1 MEMRSPMKI
10 MMVSSEAFP
19 LAKAGGLGDVVS
31 ALAQALCR
39 SGHDVRLLLPRY
51 RGLTTATQG
60 VVTAPLCVD
69 LGERRYCC
77 AVTETRLPDPQG
89 THEVPVYLLEY
100 NELFDRSGIY
110 GETAAHWFPDNPLR
124 FAVLSRAAAILC
136 RTINWIPDVFH
147 SHDWPTALVSVYHR
161 LFEAEGPLAGTG
173 LVLSIHNLGYQG
185 HAPLHDLSL
194 LGIPSEQI
202 AISGLHS
209 GDGLNLL
216 QGGISCAHQVVTV
229 SPRYAREIAEPQFG
243 FGLDPLIRARNSHV
257 TGIINGID
265 YDVWDPGS
273 DPLIPYHYDVENIA
287 GKQRNRQLLQ
297 MEMGLLP
304 SLSPT
309 VIGMVSRLTGQ
320 KGLYELC
327 DPQHGILERMLE
339 TLPIQVVVLG
349 TGEADIE
356 ACLLQKAERY
366 PNLAVRIGY
375 EERLAHLIEAGSD
388 LFLMPS
394 RYEPCGLNQ
403 MYSLRYGTVP
413 VVTRVGGLADTVEP
427 YDALHDTGTGFCI
440 EGTSP
445 WLIFDA
451 VEAAVTLRHD
461 NPATFARM
469 RARGMQQRFPW
480 EASAHAYTEI
490 YRRAALDD
498 TRVSRLSSPPR

>member
-1 MEMRSPMKI
+1 MKI
-10 MMVSSEAFP
+10 LMVSSEAFP

-31 ALAQALCR
+31 ALGRALR
-39 SGHDVRLLLPRY
+39 HAGHDVRLLIPRY
-51 RGLTTATQG
+51 RGLAAASDSM
-60 VVTAPLCVD
+60 VAAPLCVD
-69 LGERRYCC
+69 LGDRRYCC
-77 AVTETRLPDPQG
+77 AVWETRLPDSRESHG
-89 THEVPVYLLEY
+89 VPTYLLEY
-100 NELFDRSGIY
+100 NDFFDRSGIY
-110 GETAAHWFPDNPLR
+110 GDTAAHWYPDNPLR
-124 FAVLSRAAAILC
+124 FALLSRAASVLC

-147 SHDWPTALVSVYHR
+147 SHDWPSALVSVYHR
-161 LFEAEGPLAGTG
+161 LFETEGPLAGCG
-173 LVLSIHNLGYQG
+173 SILSIHNLGYQG

-202 AISGLHS
+202 ASSGLQS

-229 SPRYAREIAEPQFG
+229 SPRYALEIADPQFG

-265 YDVWDPGS
+265 YEVWDPGS
-273 DPLIPYHYDVENIA
+273 DPLIPYHYDVHDMA
-287 GKQRNRQLLQ
+287 GKQRNREILQ

-304 SLSPT
+304 SPAPA

-327 DPQHGILERMLE
+327 DPQHGILERILE
-339 TLPIQVVVLG
+339 TLPVQVVVLG
-349 TGEADIE
+349 TGEAEIE
-356 ACLLQKAERY
+356 NCLLQKAERY
-366 PNLAVRIGY
+366 PNLSVRIGY

-413 VVTRVGGLADTVEP
+413 VVTRVGGLADTVTP
-427 YDALHDTGTGFCI
+427 CDATGDTGTGFFI

-451 VEAAVTLRHD
+451 VEAAVALRHD
-461 NPATFARM
+461 NPAAFARL
-469 RARGMQQRFPW
+469 RARGMEQRFPW

-490 YRRAALDD
+490 YRRAALPD
-498 TRVSRLSSPPR
+498 TRASRRSSSPR